1 MERKATTIRVI
12 VLVCCGIAS
21 AYHRDSYGRGGY
33 NERNVARAV
42 INDMNDF
49 ATEES
54 AGQ

>member
-1 MERKATTIRVI
+1 MERKATIVLVI

-21 AYHRDSYGRGGY
+21 AYHRDGYEREGY

-42 INDMNDF
+42 TNDMNNF

-54 AGQ
+54 AG